1 MPRKSLSITKEN
13 DRRVQKIRSRFIDQ
27 FNQLK
32 LINSGDGK
40 MDIEHLGYRVKSDD
54 STFEMKIKAEK
65 SIDDKEARE
74 LIEKFFETF
83 SIKVNVLT
91 LTKVSQE
98 GQQKSN
104 SDDKHNIPNAE
115 KRQFIMAHYMPKRF
129 TVFDYVGYFGNQ
141 GYDREALKKT
151 FHSTVHSLIDEGR
164 VKNTGE
170 KKGRIVIYEIIPSP
184 LEEQELFL
192 KHGDSYVEN
201 EKLVEG

>member
-1 MPRKSLSITKEN
+1 ME
-13 DRRVQKIRSRFIDQ
+13 
-27 FNQLK
+27 
-32 LINSGDGK
+32 
-40 MDIEHLGYRVKSDD
+40 IEHLGYRVKSDD

-65 SIDDKEARE
+65 SIDDKDARE

-98 GQQKSN
+98 GQHSNSN
-104 SDDKHNIPNAE
+104 SDSSSDSGSLPSAE
-115 KRQFIMAHYMPKRF
+115 KRRFIMAHYMPKRF

-151 FHSTVHSLIDEGR
+151 FHPTVHSLIDEGR

-170 KKGRIVIYEIIPSP
+170 KKGRIVIYEIISSP
-184 LEEQELFL
+184 LEDQELFL
-192 KHGDSYVEN
+192 KRGDSYIEN
-201 EKLVEG
+201 EKLVES